1 MQLNSSRLRMSGLS
15 ALLIALLPSV
25 ALAKTFGNI
34 VDQLVGVINTA
45 IPVVGGLILLA
56 FLWGIFKYIFSSADS
71 TEKSQGKEII
81 VWGLVALFVAFS
93 IWGLVEVLQSTII
106 R

>member
-1 MQLNSSRLRMSGLS
+1 MQLKLS
-15 ALLIALLPSV
+15 KFGITALTLVPSI
-25 ALAKTFGNI
+25 ALAKTFGDI
-34 VDQLVGVINTA
+34 VNQLVGVINTA

-56 FLWGIFKYIFSSADS
+56 FGWGIFKYIFSNADS
-71 TEKSQGKEII
+71 AEKGAGKEII

-93 IWGLVEVLQSTII
+93 IWGLVSVLKDTII

>member
-1 MQLNSSRLRMSGLS
+1 MQLKLS
-15 ALLIALLPSV
+15 KFGITALTLVPSV
-25 ALAKTFGNI
+25 VFAKTFGDI
-34 VDQLVGVINTA
+34 VNQLVGVINTA

-56 FLWGIFKYIFSSADS
+56 FGWGIFKYIFSNADS
-71 TEKSQGKEII
+71 AEKGAGKEII

-93 IWGLVEVLQSTII
+93 IWGLVSVLKDTII